1 MCVLF
6 YVSIIAFF
14 ATTPFVYR
22 STIVIMN
29 LPAEIY
35 SVDSVRKIDQ
45 IAIND
50 EGIGGYTLMTRAGQ
64 AAASA
69 MTERFAAAKRWQ
81 IICGSGNNGG
91 DGYVVARIAAEQ
103 GIAVSVLAL
112 SSPEELKG
120 DAATAYMDFA
130 ALGGAVAEYDGALDA
145 DAELLVDGLLGSG
158 LERPVEGKFAEV
170 VDAMNA
176 HPAAVVALDIPSGL
190 HGDTGAVLGTAVRAH
205 LTVTFVGLKSGLF
218 LDRGPELA
226 GEIVFAGLDIP
237 ARCRAGEVAIM
248 RRIDEVIV
256 RKALPARKRS
266 SHKGKFGHVLI
277 IGGGVGMPGAV
288 HLCGEAALRAGAGLV
303 SIATHSSHSALIPA
317 SRPELMCHAVESA
330 DDLAPLLER
339 ATTIAIGPGLGTGD
353 WAKALLA
360 AVLDTRLPVVAD
372 ADALNLLAGSESN
385 PEVLSD
391 WILTPHPGEAARLV
405 GTSAT
410 EVQGDRPGTLARIA
424 EKFGGTVIL
433 KGSGTLVSSK
443 KGQPWLCSAGNPG
456 MASPGMGDVLTGIV
470 AALRAQKLSA
480 ELAAVVGVQ
489 VHACAGDAAAE
500 AGQRGLM
507 ASDLVKEIRNWVNP

>member
-372 ADALNLLAGSESN
+372 ADALNLLAGSE
-385 PEVLSD
+385 
-391 WILTPHPGEAARLV
+391 LV

>member
-1 MCVLF
+1 
-6 YVSIIAFF
+6 
-14 ATTPFVYR
+14 
-22 STIVIMN
+22 
-29 LPAEIY
+29 
-35 SVDSVRKIDQ
+35 
-45 IAIND
+45 
-50 EGIGGYTLMTRAGQ
+50 
-64 AAASA
+64 
-69 MTERFAAAKRWQ
+69 
-81 IICGSGNNGG
+81 
-91 DGYVVARIAAEQ
+91 
-103 GIAVSVLAL
+103 
-112 SSPEELKG
+112 
-120 DAATAYMDFA
+120 
-130 ALGGAVAEYDGALDA
+130 
-145 DAELLVDGLLGSG
+145 
-158 LERPVEGKFAEV
+158 
-170 VDAMNA
+170 
-176 HPAAVVALDIPSGL
+176 
-190 HGDTGAVLGTAVRAH
+190 
-205 LTVTFVGLKSGLF
+205 
-218 LDRGPELA
+218 
-226 GEIVFAGLDIP
+226 
-237 ARCRAGEVAIM
+237 M

-443 KGQPWLCSAGNPG
+443 KGRPWLCSAGNPG